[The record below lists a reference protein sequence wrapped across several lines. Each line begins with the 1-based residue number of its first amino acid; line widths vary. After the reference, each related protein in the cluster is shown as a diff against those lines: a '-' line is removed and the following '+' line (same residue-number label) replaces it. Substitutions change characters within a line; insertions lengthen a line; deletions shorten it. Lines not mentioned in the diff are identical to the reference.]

1 MVPLQW
7 LLSFG
12 LNFSPSPL
20 PPIIRSSYKE
30 QAQLAADEIAEKEYA
45 LAELQSQ
52 KNTWETRCFK
62 LREYMRKL
70 TAKCEEWESSY
81 EQQSKILEALHAQQ
95 ETARAKAAQLG
106 RKYQQLTNDVLHQNQ
121 SRIKGRK
128 LHGADIS
135 RDQSL
140 FVEDLADVQSI
151 HEELENQLEHIAN
164 ELQNVSWSDP
174 PGELA
179 ALMG

>member
-1 MVPLQW
+1 MFLVTRLT
-7 LLSFG
+7 
-12 LNFSPSPL
+12 
-20 PPIIRSSYKE
+20 YKN
-30 QAQLAADEIAEKEYA
+30 QARDAANEIAEKEFA

-81 EQQSKILEALHAQQ
+81 EQQSKILEALHVQQ
-95 ETARAKAAQLG
+95 ETARSKAAQLG
-106 RKYQQLTNDVLHQNQ
+106 RKYAQLANDTVQRKKSRMEIRALHD
-121 SRIKGRK
+121 
-128 LHGADIS
+128 ADGS
-135 RDQSL
+135 RDH
-140 FVEDLADVQSI
+140 FMEDLADFQSI

-179 ALMG
+179 ALVV